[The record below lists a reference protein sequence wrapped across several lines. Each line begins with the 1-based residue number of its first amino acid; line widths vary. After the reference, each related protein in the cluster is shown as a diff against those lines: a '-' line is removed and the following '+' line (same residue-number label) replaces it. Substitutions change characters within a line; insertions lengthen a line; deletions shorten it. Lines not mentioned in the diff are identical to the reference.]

1 MITKLI
7 AAAAVA
13 GSLLVL
19 APQSAFA
26 AGQTGTVTVPAGDRR
41 CIDLPVTATNNA
53 QVNDFVVSGHK
64 VKFVFLVKRTGATS
78 FVEVSS
84 SGSNPVSSYGN
95 YITSATNPTAFP
107 GVFRTCANNMSD
119 KTSTVQL
126 SLTTDA

>member
-1 MITKLI
+1 MIKKLI
-7 AAAAVA
+7 AAAAAA

-26 AGQTGTVTVPAGDRR
+26 ASQTGTVTVPAGERR

-53 QVNDFVVSGHK
+53 QVSDFVVSGHK
-64 VKFVFLVKRTGATS
+64 VKFVFLVKRTGSTS

-84 SGSNPVSSYGN
+84 SGANPVSSYGN
-95 YITSATNPTAFP
+95 YITSFTNPSAFP

-119 KTSTVQL
+119 KSSTVQL